1 MENDRLIVNASV
13 LIGAGSE
20 TSATLLSGV
29 TYLLLR
35 TPDALKKVTEEIRSA
50 FKSEGDMT
58 FTSVGQLTYL
68 TACISEALRRYPPVS
83 IGLPRFVPEGRVGT
97 MIAGHNVPEKVSLQF
112 R

>member
-1 MENDRLIVNASV
+1 MGDDRLNVNASV

-20 TSATLLSGV
+20 TSATLLCGA

-35 TPDALKKVTEEIRSA
+35 NPETMRKATDEVRSA
-50 FKSEGDMT
+50 FTSERAIT
-58 FTSVGQLTYL
+58 LTSVSRLTYL

-83 IGLPRFVPEGRVGT
+83 IGLPRLVPEGRVGT
-97 MIAGHNVPEKVSLQF
+97 TIAGHLVPEKVSL